1 MTENYTKR
9 NIQSPL
15 VLPPSPKG
23 ALRISDYDI
32 KLDNEQESKSPLGD
46 LGVDLRQRWRV
57 ALIVNK

>member
-46 LGVDLRQRWRV
+46 LGLKILKR
-57 ALIVNK
+57 K